1 MPAPWMTPGIFGPLT
16 GAMGGGIFGS
26 QQLPTGGVGGEP
38 QQQSANPQRDMMMAM
53 ASQLLAG
60 SGWSPQRRGL
70 GELMGQALMAGQQAK
85 QQSMQ
90 FNAQQSEAAQQAR
103 LRDAQIKN
111 LENPKQ
117 NDPTSV
123 REYEFAK
130 QNGFQ
135 GSFQDW
141 IASGSAQ
148 SMPADLQVMEWYK
161 KATPE
166 ERAMFDKLNGRQ
178 QSPYFQWVQRIL
190 PDGSTQQGTFNAR
203 SGQTSWDEQVVPAGT
218 KPMVDARGAAIG
230 GAQGDQA
237 GKAPAKA
244 SMEYVLQEFEKQ
256 LPETTQGGIGGVV
269 GKVGSVTDYKDA
281 SRFDNLRE
289 QLSTELRTVFRIP
302 GEGTLSDR
310 EQAQYGVQLPSRNN
324 PAEVNRAILKD
335 LRERTRLRTET
346 PMGPWRGPG
355 SPTPAP
361 GGWSVEVVE

>member
-1 MPAPWMTPGIFGPLT
+1 MAAPWMTPGIFGPLT
-16 GAMGGGIFGS
+16 GAMGGIFGG

-38 QQQSANPQRDMMMAM
+38 QMNPQQDMRMAI
-53 ASQLLAG
+53 AAQLLAG
-60 SGWSPQRRGL
+60 SGWSPQKRGL
-70 GELMGQALMAGQQAK
+70 GELMGQALMAGQQARM
-85 QQSMQ
+85 QSMQ
-90 FNAQQSEAAQQAR
+90 FNAQQSEAAQMAK

-111 LENPKQ
+111 LENPRQ

-135 GSFQDW
+135 GTFQDW
-141 IASGSAQ
+141 IASGNAQ
-148 SMPADLQVMEWYK
+148 SLPADLQVMEWYK

-178 QSPYFQWVQRIL
+178 QAPYFQWVQRVL

-203 SGQTSWDEQVVPAGT
+203 TGQTSWDEQVVPGGAREAAA
-218 KPMVDARGAAIG
+218 ARGTEVGQAA
-230 GAQGDQA
+230 GAQEA
-237 GKAPAKA
+237 KAPAKA

-256 LPETTQGGIGGVV
+256 LPNTVQGGVGGLV
-269 GKVGSVTDYKDA
+269 GKAGAVVDYKDA
-281 SRFDNLRE
+281 ARFDNLRE

-310 EQAQYGVQLPSRNN
+310 EQAQYGIQLPNRNN
-324 PAEVNRAILKD
+324 PPEVNAKIIND

-346 PMGPWRGPG
+346 PLGPWRGPG
-355 SPTPAP
+355 TPQQS
-361 GGWSVEVVE
+361 GGWSVEVVD

>member
-1 MPAPWMTPGIFGPLT
+1 MPAPWMTPGIFGPLS
-16 GAMGGGIFGS
+16 GAMGGGIFGG

-38 QQQSANPQRDMMMAM
+38 QPQSADPKRDMMMAM

-85 QQSMQ
+85 QGAMT
-90 FNAQQSEAAQQAR
+90 FNSQQAEAKQMAD
-103 LRDAQIKN
+103 LRKAQI
-111 LENPKQ
+111 ENMQRP
-117 NDPTSV
+117 DPARSPQSV
-123 REYEFAK
+123 QEYEYAK
-130 QNGFQ
+130 HGGYQ
-135 GSFQDW
+135 GTYQDW
-141 IASGSAQ
+141 LASNSAPTR
-148 SMPADLQVMEWYK
+148 PADLQVMDWYT

-166 ERAMFDKLNGRQ
+166 ERAMFDKLNGRE
-178 QSPYFQWVQRIL
+178 QSPYYQWVQRVL

-203 SGQTSWDEQVVPAGT
+203 SGQTSWDEKVVPAGT
-218 KPMVDARGAAIG
+218 KPRVDAAGTALGEAEGA
-230 GAQGDQA
+230 QA

-244 SMEYVLQEFEKQ
+244 SMDYVLTELEKQ
-256 LPETTQGGIGGVV
+256 IGETTQGGVGGIV
-269 GKVGSVTDYKDA
+269 GKVGAVTDYKDA

-324 PAEVNRAILKD
+324 PSEVNRAILKD

-346 PMGPWRGPG
+346 PMGPWRGP
-355 SPTPAP
+355 STPAAS
-361 GGWSVEVVE
+361 GGWSVEVVQ